1 MGHRLRRLHGLFA
14 GRLGQWYRRIGL
26 NITPVQGGI
35 LMVID
40 ENPGLT
46 QVAMARILRV
56 EAPTVYQSLTPLVE
70 DGYIERRPSSQ
81 DGRAMELYLSA
92 MGRTALDTVRI
103 AARDNEDRLLNN
115 LTVRERNQLG
125 ELLDKA
131 LAGAE
136 DIVDREKSED
146 TK

>member
-1 MGHRLRRLHGLFA
+1 
-14 GRLGQWYRRIGL
+14 
-26 NITPVQGGI
+26 
-35 LMVID
+35 
-40 ENPGLT
+40 
-46 QVAMARILRV
+46 
-56 EAPTVYQSLTPLVE
+56 
-70 DGYIERRPSSQ
+70 
-81 DGRAMELYLSA
+81 MELYLSA